1 MDKSKSLFEKR
12 CQLAIQKAKS
22 QGKVKKAQMIQAT
35 FTEYKRYIRQY
46 PLITKKINYCD
57 RLLSLLSQQKPNLSK
72 MIAPV
77 VAEYYEKFG
86 EKLGRILQLN
96 EQIDDIQKTVN
107 KNLTKREELLSSI
120 NHEILFICGMWFETE
135 RCEFDKPDDESVLPV
150 VMYDFV
156 SNSLILSK
164 IISLLAGQE
173 IDVVTTMNNIRL
185 TIQEIEYLR
194 YLIIFGNL
202 EIERYKMKIATIQ
215 AEIDQFDLP
224 TRICN
229 IILPVLK
236 FDPKIISEKELISQF
251 SVKFN
256 PMMYRYSQS
265 RSYYMIGLIADIIR
279 YKQMDFQCEYSK
291 LLSKIQSINPDFS
304 P

>member
-77 VAEYYEKFG
+77 VTEYYI
-86 EKLGRILQLN
+86 KLGRILQLN
-96 EQIDDIQKTVN
+96 KQIDDIQKTVN
-107 KNLTKREELLSSI
+107 KNLTKRKELLSSI
-120 NHEILFICGMWFETE
+120 NHEILFVCGMWFETE

-185 TIQEIEYLR
+185 TIQEIQQLKD
-194 YLIIFGNL
+194 LIIFGNL
-202 EIERYKMKIATIQ
+202 EIERYKMKIANIQ

-251 SVKFN
+251 FVKFN

-265 RSYYMIGLIADIIR
+265 QSYYIIELIADIIR
-279 YKQMDFQCEYSK
+279 YKKMDLQCEYSK